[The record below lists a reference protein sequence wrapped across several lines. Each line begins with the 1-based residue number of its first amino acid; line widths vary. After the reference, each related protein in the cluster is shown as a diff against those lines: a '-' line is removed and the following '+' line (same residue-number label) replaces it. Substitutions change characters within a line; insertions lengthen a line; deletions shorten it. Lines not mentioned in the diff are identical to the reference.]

1 MSDAKKK
8 LVLIDGHALAYRA
21 YHALP
26 VSLATSQGELTNA
39 VYGFTSM
46 LLNVLRDEQ
55 PDYIAV
61 AFDVGRTFRHD
72 AYPDYKGTRLK
83 MPGELSTQIDR
94 IREVI
99 RAFNIPIFE
108 VEGYEADD
116 VLGTLARQAAG
127 QGVATLIV
135 TGDTDTFQLIN
146 PDVKVMASRR
156 QFSDTVVYDE
166 QGIRERYDLAPE
178 QLTDF
183 KALKGDVSD
192 NIPGV
197 PGIGDKT
204 ATELLHKYGSVEA
217 VVAHAGEVSNKRVRQ
232 ALEQYGQQ
240 ALLGKKLT
248 TIVTDVPIQLD
259 LEACRATDYAPEQV
273 TRIFRE
279 LEFKSLFDRLPA
291 ARPRQVT
298 QLSMFEAQ
306 APLTS
311 PPVPLSQGE
320 REGAHY
326 QVVDTPVGLDRLV
339 QQLAAAPAVVVDVET
354 TDTDA
359 LKAALV
365 GIALTTQVGEGIY
378 LPVGHKPE
386 SGVSLPLDLVREKL
400 GPILADPAIP
410 KIAHNAKYDLTVLLL
425 HGFDVRGDLFDTMVA
440 GWLAEPERR
449 GFGLKDLAWHKLGVE
464 MQEITALIG
473 KGKDQIS
480 MDRVAVARAAAYAG
494 ADVDM
499 TLRLQQVYQK
509 ELAEKGLMK
518 LFTEVEMPL
527 VPILTEM
534 EMTGIRL
541 DVSYLAQLSR
551 ELYQRITELESQIY
565 AAAGYPFNI
574 NSTQQ
579 LASILFDQLKLTPLK
594 RTKTGYSTDASV
606 LEELKGQHPIVDL
619 LLEYRQLTK
628 LKSTYVDALPLLVN
642 LRTGRVHTSYNQT
655 GAVTGRLTSS
665 DPNLQNIPIRSD
677 EGRRIRRAFI
687 AEPGHVLLA
696 ADYSQ
701 VELRIMAHISG
712 DAGLLA
718 AFRRGE
724 DIHAATAATIFGVA
738 LNEVTP
744 LMRRVAK
751 SINFGLSYGMSSYGL
766 AQRTDLSQEDAD
778 RFVQNYF
785 ANYPGVKV
793 YMDRTR
799 QQAAKQ
805 GYVETLL
812 GRRRYFPQFQ
822 SSRQV
827 HASERARAER
837 EAINHPIQ
845 GSAADIMKIAMI
857 RLHRALE
864 AQRLGARILLQV
876 HDELVLEV
884 PEAEVEATV
893 PVVRAA
899 MEGAFELAA
908 PLKVDVKVG
917 PNWEEMNYAPN

>member
-1 MSDAKKK
+1 
-8 LVLIDGHALAYRA
+8 
-21 YHALP
+21 
-26 VSLATSQGELTNA
+26 
-39 VYGFTSM
+39 
-46 LLNVLRDEQ
+46 
-55 PDYIAV
+55 
-61 AFDVGRTFRHD
+61 
-72 AYPDYKGTRLK
+72 
-83 MPGELSTQIDR
+83 
-94 IREVI
+94 
-99 RAFNIPIFE
+99 
-108 VEGYEADD
+108 
-116 VLGTLARQAAG
+116 
-127 QGVATLIV
+127 
-135 TGDTDTFQLIN
+135 
-146 PDVKVMASRR
+146 
-156 QFSDTVVYDE
+156 
-166 QGIRERYDLAPE
+166 
-178 QLTDF
+178 
-183 KALKGDVSD
+183 
-192 NIPGV
+192 
-197 PGIGDKT
+197 
-204 ATELLHKYGSVEA
+204 
-217 VVAHAGEVSNKRVRQ
+217 
-232 ALEQYGQQ
+232 
-240 ALLGKKLT
+240 
-248 TIVTDVPIQLD
+248 
-259 LEACRATDYAPEQV
+259 
-273 TRIFRE
+273 
-279 LEFKSLFDRLPA
+279 
-291 ARPRQVT
+291 
-298 QLSMFEAQ
+298 
-306 APLTS
+306 
-311 PPVPLSQGE
+311 
-320 REGAHY
+320 
-326 QVVDTPVGLDRLV
+326 
-339 QQLAAAPAVVVDVET
+339 
-354 TDTDA
+354 
-359 LKAALV
+359 
-365 GIALTTQVGEGIY
+365 
-378 LPVGHKPE
+378 
-386 SGVSLPLDLVREKL
+386 
-400 GPILADPAIP
+400 
-410 KIAHNAKYDLTVLLL
+410 
-425 HGFDVRGDLFDTMVA
+425 
-440 GWLAEPERR
+440 
-449 GFGLKDLAWHKLGVE
+449 
-464 MQEITALIG
+464 
-473 KGKDQIS
+473 
-480 MDRVAVARAAAYAG
+480 
-494 ADVDM
+494 
-499 TLRLQQVYQK
+499 
-509 ELAEKGLMK
+509 
-518 LFTEVEMPL
+518 
-527 VPILTEM
+527 
-534 EMTGIRL
+534 
-541 DVSYLAQLSR
+541 
-551 ELYQRITELESQIY
+551 
-565 AAAGYPFNI
+565 
-574 NSTQQ
+574 
-579 LASILFDQLKLTPLK
+579 
-594 RTKTGYSTDASV
+594 
-606 LEELKGQHPIVDL
+606 
-619 LLEYRQLTK
+619 
-628 LKSTYVDALPLLVN
+628 
-642 LRTGRVHTSYNQT
+642 
-655 GAVTGRLTSS
+655 VTGRLTSS